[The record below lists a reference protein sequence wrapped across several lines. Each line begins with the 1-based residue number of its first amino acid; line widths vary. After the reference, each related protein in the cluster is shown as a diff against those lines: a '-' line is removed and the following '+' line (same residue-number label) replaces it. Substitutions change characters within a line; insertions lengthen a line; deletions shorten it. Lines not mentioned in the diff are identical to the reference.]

1 MIEVHYIRHNI
12 CEGIFQGLMYYYM
25 DISPTVLF
33 NYFNDMGKVKYWA
46 DGRIV
51 LNTPSKDYE
60 IILEIRE
67 IKTIGLEEL
76 SDRIGV

>member
-1 MIEVHYIRHNI
+1 MIEVHYIMHIDDVYRDM
-12 CEGIFQGLMYYYM
+12 LYYYM

-51 LNTPSKDYE
+51 LNTLSKDYE

-67 IKTIGLEEL
+67 IKTISLEEL

>member
-1 MIEVHYIRHNI
+1 MIEVHYIMHIDDVYR
-12 CEGIFQGLMYYYM
+12 GMLYYYM